1 MKTQKQT
8 SPSSPKPLPIK
19 IAYLGG
25 GSRGWAHILMN
36 DLAQTPLITGEVAL
50 YDINK
55 EMAKLNVQWGNRVNA
70 SPQAKSQW
78 KYTVPKTLKEALTG
92 AHFVMASIQPGPIEY
107 MGHDLEISRKYGIV
121 HPVGD
126 TVGPAGLVRSLRAVQ
141 DYRVFAEAIE
151 RYCPNAWV
159 INLTN
164 PMTVLTRTLYK
175 VFPQVKAFG
184 CCHEVFGTQHFLAKV
199 LHEFT
204 GIKVP
209 RHEIKLNVLGIN
221 HFTWIDRAFYKDID
235 IFKLLD
241 KKIAQ
246 KGTIREI
253 PPEESAKLGYFE
265 CRMQITYDLYRRYG
279 ILPAAGDRH
288 LVEFVPF
295 YSKDEETLRRW
306 GVQITPYSYR
316 KERYATAPEK
326 FRERLRDKKPF
337 ELNASSEEGVL
348 EMLALLG
355 LGEGKG
361 FRSNVNLPNIG
372 QLEGFPKGTVVE
384 TNAWFTYNSV
394 KPEYAGRLPRA
405 VESLV
410 SRAATN
416 EEIIVDAALTKDKDL
431 AFQAILNDPLMSL
444 PTDRAWKMFNEMLAA
459 TKPFQ
464 VSSTR

>member
-1 MKTQKQT
+1 MKKQT
-8 SPSSPKPLPIK
+8 QSQKSLPIK

-50 YDINK
+50 YDLNK
-55 EMAKLNVQWGNRVNA
+55 DMARLNVQWGNRVNA

-78 KYTVPKTLKEALTG
+78 KYTVPQTLKEALTG

-107 MGHDLEISRKYGIV
+107 MGHDLDIPKKYGII

-141 DYRVFAEAIE
+141 DYRIFAQAIE

-184 CCHEVFGTQHFLAKV
+184 CCHEVFSSQKFLAEILK
-199 LHEFT
+199 EFT
-204 GIKVP
+204 GIEVP
-209 RHEIKLNVLGIN
+209 YQQINLNVLGIN

-235 IFKLLD
+235 LFKLLD
-241 KKIAQ
+241 KKLAQ

-253 PPEESAKLGYFE
+253 TPDESANVGYFANFK
-265 CRMQITYDLYRRYG
+265 QVTYDLYRRYG
-279 ILPAAGDRH
+279 ILPAGGDRH

-295 YSKDEETLRRW
+295 YAKNEEELLRW
-306 GVQITPYSYR
+306 GVKVTPYSYR
-316 KERYATAPEK
+316 KERYETAPNK
-326 FRERLRDKKPF
+326 FRERLRDKKTF
-337 ELNASSEEGVL
+337 ELTKSSEEGVT
-348 EMLALLG
+348 EILAILG
-355 LGEGKG
+355 LGD
-361 FRSNVNLPNIG
+361 FHSNINLPNIG
-372 QLEGFPKGTVVE
+372 QVEGLPRDTIVE
-384 TNAWFTYNSV
+384 TNAWFTYDSV

-410 SRAATN
+410 SRAASN
-416 EEIIVDAALTKDKDL
+416 QEIIIDAALTKDKHL
-431 AFQAILNDPLMSL
+431 AFQAFLNDPLMSL
-444 PTDRAWKMFNEMLAA
+444 PPDRAWQLFNEMLAA
-459 TKPFQ
+459 TKPF
-464 VSSTR
+464 